1 MVGCWLVVK
10 LRQLLIS
17 PILWLSENS
26 PDMKW
31 KAKWRRYCLQSYE
44 QMMSRFPAHRG
55 REPDSASS
63 PWAASRS
70 GSSLSDSQSELCS
83 FVLILSLPP
92 IGWTG
97 QRAFGSL
104 SSLGSTTNL
113 FFGLS
118 SKLHPEAQL
127 TQSSLLWKRKLTLWI
142 ELSLALCDDILSAE
156 PWRADSHLPLTIPTG
171 NRSDKRRTELLNQER
186 YSKDKGKSC
195 TFPS

>member
-1 MVGCWLVVK
+1 MLISGKIKATANFSNLVIIWKFPWYEVKSEVEEILSTK
-10 LRQLLIS
+10 LRA
-17 PILWLSENS
+17 
-26 PDMKW
+26 DV
-31 KAKWRRYCLQSYE
+31 
-44 QMMSRFPAHRG
+44 SRFPAHRG

>member
-1 MVGCWLVVK
+1 MLISGKIKATANFSNLVIIWKFPWYEVKSEVEEILSTK
-10 LRQLLIS
+10 LRA
-17 PILWLSENS
+17 
-26 PDMKW
+26 DV
-31 KAKWRRYCLQSYE
+31 
-44 QMMSRFPAHRG
+44 SRFPAHRG

-63 PWAASRS
+63 PWAVSRS
-70 GSSLSDSQSELCS
+70 GSSLSDRQSELCS

>member
-1 MVGCWLVVK
+1 MLISGKIKATANFSNLVIIWKFPWYEVKSEVEEILSTK
-10 LRQLLIS
+10 LRA
-17 PILWLSENS
+17 
-26 PDMKW
+26 DV
-31 KAKWRRYCLQSYE
+31 
-44 QMMSRFPAHRG
+44 SRFPAHRG

-63 PWAASRS
+63 PWAVSRS